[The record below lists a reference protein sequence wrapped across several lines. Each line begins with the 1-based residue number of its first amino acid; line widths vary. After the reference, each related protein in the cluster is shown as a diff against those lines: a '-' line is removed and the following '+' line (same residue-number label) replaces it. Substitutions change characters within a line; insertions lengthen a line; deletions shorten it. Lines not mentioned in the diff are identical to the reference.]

1 MDISRSVKRLALF
14 VVLAIAVIL
23 LSKALLGKAVKNLGI
38 EAEKKQQAQA
48 IKNSASLPVSAVA
61 VAATSASSA
70 ASTDALASAP
80 ESAPVATASSVTAQ

>member
-61 VAATSASSA
+61 ATSASSA